1 MARPTLANFKVPS
14 KAPTCNNRPTTVLSF
29 TGGSLATNA
38 KKVTVNVFN
47 KNTSSFCG
55 LPQQTAI
62 AGNKLLRVPL
72 NFYNPQTKIPFKFN
86 SNANCAN
93 SIWDNGWNALYGNNY
108 CCGNNK
114 LSGFEKLMMGIN
126 AIGPNNA
133 IGLLGVGAQLFG
145 GLLGGAGS
153 IIDGIVGAFGGK
165 SNIGG
170 FLGGLFGGN
179 NANNAQQAGQ
189 QAGQPAVQQAGTA
202 PVSTT
207 GGGTTPAA
215 TTPAN
220 APSTS
225 GGTTAPTSAP
235 APSPTPRT
243 TTPAPTSGPT
253 PAPSGKGTTPATNT
267 PGAGTTGPQPDIPN
281 PASGGAGTNGAP
293 APDEIKNAES
303 ALQAYQSNPTTEN
316 RQKLIEAQQQLQ
328 AKASEVKGQLTTA
341 QNNYNQQEQA
351 YNLALASNDKDK
363 ATVSTAERSLE
374 EATAKRKGAEG
385 FAQEKKAEVDGAQS
399 DVQTAQEAFDSAE
412 ASITADRSLLA
423 TKEMA
428 RPRNASPDSEE
439 YKNWATEVKTLREK
453 IAREESEL
461 KTKEKAITEAKDKLK
476 TAKDE
481 YGKAEKAL
489 KEANTAE
496 QKAQKELNG
505 ANQALQASADAMNA
519 ANAERQKAQSELNAL
534 DTTYRD
540 IEVALGQQPQ
550 GIPEEA

>member
-1 MARPTLANFKVPS
+1 MARPTLANFKMPQ
-14 KAPTCNNRPTTVLSF
+14 KAPTCSDRPTTVLNF
-29 TGGSLATNA
+29 AGGSLATNA

-55 LPQQTAI
+55 FPQQTAI
-62 AGNKLLRVPL
+62 AGNKAFGVPL
-72 NFYNPQTKIPFKFN
+72 NFYNPQRNFGNCFGFGSSIFGN
-86 SNANCAN
+86 SFGNTFGNGLWNSSYNNC
-93 SIWDNGWNALYGNNY
+93 G
-108 CCGNNK
+108 CNNK

-126 AIGPNNA
+126 AIGPQNA

-189 QAGQPAVQQAGTA
+189 QAGQQPGTA

-207 GGGTTPAA
+207 GENATPAA
-215 TTPAN
+215 APAAQATPTPSPATPPTTPITPQTPQPPQPPQPPQTN
-220 APSTS
+220 TS
-225 GGTTAPTSAP
+225 GASIKVNQPVVPDP
-235 APSPTPRT
+235 AS
-243 TTPAPTSGPT
+243 S
-253 PAPSGKGTTPATNT
+253 
-267 PGAGTTGPQPDIPN
+267 GAGI
-281 PASGGAGTNGAP
+281 NGAP
-293 APDEIKNAES
+293 ALDEVRNAES
-303 ALQAYQSNPTTEN
+303 ALRKYQTDPRNNDN
-316 RQKLIEAQQQLQ
+316 RIKLIEAQQQLR
-328 AKASEVKGQLTTA
+328 AKASEVRGQLSTA
-341 QNNYNQQEQA
+341 ETNYRNQEHA
-351 YNLALASNDKDK
+351 YNLALAANDKDK
-363 ATVSTAERSLE
+363 ATVSVAERELE
-374 EATAKRKGAEG
+374 AATAKRKGAEG

-399 DVQTAQEAFDSAE
+399 DVQAAQEAFDSAV
-412 ASITADRSLLA
+412 ASINNDRKILA
-423 TKEMA
+423 RKQME
-428 RPRNASPDSEE
+428 RPQNASPESQE
-439 YKNWATEVKTLREK
+439 YKDWETEVKTLREK

-476 TAKDE
+476 TAKAE

-489 KEANTAE
+489 KEANAAE